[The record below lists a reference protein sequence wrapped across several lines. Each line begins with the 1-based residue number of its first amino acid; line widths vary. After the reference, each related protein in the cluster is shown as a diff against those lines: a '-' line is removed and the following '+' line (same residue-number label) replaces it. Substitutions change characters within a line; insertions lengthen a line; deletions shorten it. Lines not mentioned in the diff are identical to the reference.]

1 MKIFLG
7 AKGLLRTINESR
19 WERMREMKKCPY
31 CAEEILAEAIKCKH
45 CGEFLSESQ
54 QKSQPVQTIEEE
66 SDKKVD
72 EVQKE
77 VAGVKHHWWEAKSGP
92 RGLSVPEKGIYTP
105 IQGKNS
111 DYFDKNGFHKT
122 DLVSKES
129 GLPIYHVSPER
140 YKKMQQAYERQKRN
154 PFLFLITG

>member
-1 MKIFLG
+1 
-7 AKGLLRTINESR
+7 
-19 WERMREMKKCPY
+19 MREMKKCPY

-54 QKSQPVQTIEEE
+54 QKIQPVQTIDEE
-66 SDKKVD
+66 SNKKVD

-77 VAGVKHHWWEAKSGP
+77 VAGVKHHWWEAKPSP

-105 IQGKNS
+105 IQGKDS

-122 DLVSKES
+122 DLIAKDGS
-129 GLPIYHVSPER
+129 PIYHVSSER
-140 YKKMQQAYERQKRN
+140 YKKMQQACERQKRN
-154 PFLFLITG
+154 PFLFFITG